1 MIMNMKTRFILA
13 SLLLLVTASLSAQD
27 NEPVKKYGFKSA
39 IVKISTD
46 MMGQKIEST
55 AYIDEYGAKE
65 CQKLKLDIPGMGSM
79 ESGTIAKDGKT
90 WSVNYTMKQVQE
102 VPVNPG
108 DQPNFNDLT
117 DEMKEKFK
125 IKEVGTDK
133 VLDKDCIVYTLETE
147 TQGMLAVMKV
157 WCYKGLSLKSET
169 EVSGMKIVA
178 VATDFKED
186 AIVLPQ
192 VFEVPKY

>member
-1 MIMNMKTRFILA
+1 MKTKALLA
-13 SLLLLVTASLSAQD
+13 GLLALVTFSMAAQD

-46 MMGQKIEST
+46 MMGQTIEST

-65 CQKLKLDIPGMGSM
+65 CQKMKLDLAGMGTM
-79 ESGTIAKDGKT
+79 ETGTIAKDGKT

-102 VPVNPG
+102 VPINPG

-125 IKEVGTDK
+125 IKEVGKEK
-133 VLDKDCIVYTLETE
+133 VAGMDCIVYTLETE
-147 TQGMLAVMKV
+147 TQGMQAKMKV
-157 WCYKGLSLKSET
+157 WCYKGLALKSET
-169 EVSGMKIVA
+169 EVSGMKISA

-186 AIVLPQ
+186 AMVLPQ
-192 VFEVPKY
+192 VFDVPKY

>member
-1 MIMNMKTRFILA
+1 MKTKALLA
-13 SLLLLVTASLSAQD
+13 GLLALVTFSMAAQD

-46 MMGQKIEST
+46 MMGQTIEST

-65 CQKLKLDIPGMGSM
+65 CQKMKLDLAGMGTM
-79 ESGTIAKDGKT
+79 ETGTIAKDGKT

-102 VPVNPG
+102 VPINPG

-125 IKEVGTDK
+125 IKEVGKEK
-133 VLDKDCIVYTLETE
+133 VAGMDCIVYTLETE
-147 TQGMLAVMKV
+147 TQGMQAKMKV
-157 WCYKGLSLKSET
+157 CWVGHAPSRL
-169 EVSGMKIVA
+169 
-178 VATDFKED
+178 
-186 AIVLPQ
+186 
-192 VFEVPKY
+192 